1 MSRFDSVSSDMR
13 MILGKVADAFP
24 LTASI
29 ASNDLA
35 DAFPSY
41 SDKQQDK
48 GASNPIAR
56 LGTWLIDEG
65 YLRDLTP
72 EGQPRRSQVTLTARG
87 LALFGWER
95 SDIESK

>member
-1 MSRFDSVSSDMR
+1 MSRFDSISADMR
-13 MILGKVADAFP
+13 TILGRVADAFP

-29 ASNDLA
+29 APNDLT
-35 DAFPSY
+35 DVFPKY
-41 SDKQQDK
+41 SEKQQDR
-48 GASNPIAR
+48 GATNSVAR

-95 SDIESK
+95 SDLESK